1 MKKKLAILLGAAV
14 LSTSLVSFTACGA
27 DGEKKVMNMS
37 LNPEVEFVLDEN
49 DKVLSVNAINEEGNL
64 IISAEAFA
72 NVEGKSAEAA
82 AKLFIQVSKEYGFL
96 LEGSLTANENEISI
110 SFSGDTE
117 AAKALFNDV
126 KEEVS
131 AYLSSIDVQAA
142 VSQAAAVTEE
152 QLRAL
157 VDQCAPYI
165 DAAQLSYDQLMEEI
179 AKSREETQG
188 MFSQY
193 LKEAFY
199 VEKTVALQKAE
210 LDVLREKGGVI
221 VQGVLN
227 AVESTYNL
235 ALEKIEEIRLKL
247 LDPDGAYQQA
257 LTSFRQ
263 KKAEFLNYR
272 ESVLSGDD
280 DTGVEQYVERLNQIK
295 NELEQVEN
303 ALVSAGDTAH
313 QTLDTVREAI
323 TGAYTSIVNSIK
335 SVLSSFNTF
344 LDEIEAAQE
353 TASVEFSATFETE
366 YGTYVLNAK
375 ADWNE
380 MRVELIKTLG
390 AE

>member
-14 LSTSLVSFTACGA
+14 LSTSLVSFTACGG

-37 LNPEVEFVLDEN
+37 LNPEVEFVLDED
-49 DKVLSVNAINEEGNL
+49 DKVLSVNALNEEGNL

-72 NVEGKSAEAA
+72 DVEGKSAEAA

-96 LEGSLTANENEISI
+96 LEGSLTADENQISI
-110 SFSGDTE
+110 SFSGD
-117 AAKALFNDV
+117 ASDAKALFSDV

-131 AYLSSIDVQAA
+131 AYLSSLDVQAS
-142 VSQAAAVTEE
+142 VEQAAAVTEDE
-152 QLRAL
+152 LRAL
-157 VDQCAPYI
+157 VEQCAPYI
-165 DAAQLSYDQLMEEI
+165 DAAQLSYDQLMDEI

-210 LDVLREKGGVI
+210 LDVLRENGGII
-221 VQGVLN
+221 VQGVLA
-227 AVESTYNL
+227 AVEATYD
-235 ALEKIEEIRLKL
+235 AAIASIEQIRLQL
-247 LDPDGAYQQA
+247 LNPEGAYQRA
-257 LTSFRQ
+257 LTSFRE
-263 KKAEFLNYR
+263 KKTEFLNYR

-280 DTGVEQYVERLNQIK
+280 DTGVEQHVERLNQIK

-313 QTLDTVREAI
+313 EMLDTVREAI

-335 SVLSSFNTF
+335 SVLSSFNNF
-344 LDEIEAAQE
+344 LDEIETAQE
-353 TASVEFSATFETE
+353 TASVEISATFETE

-380 MRVELIKTLG
+380 MRVELTKTVD

>member
-37 LNPEVEFVLDEN
+37 LNPEVEFVLDED
-49 DKVLSVNAINEEGNL
+49 DKVLSVNALNEEGNL

-72 NVEGKSAEAA
+72 DVEGKSAEAA

-96 LEGSLTANENEISI
+96 LEGSLTADENQISI
-110 SFSGDTE
+110 SFSGD
-117 AAKALFNDV
+117 ASDAKALFSDV

-131 AYLSSIDVQAA
+131 AYLSSLDVQAS
-142 VSQAAAVTEE
+142 VEQAAAVTEDE
-152 QLRAL
+152 LRAL
-157 VDQCAPYI
+157 VEQCAPYI
-165 DAAQLSYDQLMEEI
+165 DAAQLSYDQLMDEI

-210 LDVLREKGGVI
+210 LDVLREKGGII
-221 VQGVLN
+221 VQGVLA
-227 AVESTYNL
+227 AVEATYD
-235 ALEKIEEIRLKL
+235 AAIASIEQIRLQL
-247 LDPDGAYQQA
+247 LNPEGAYQRA
-257 LTSFRQ
+257 LTSFRE
-263 KKAEFLNYR
+263 KKTEFLNYR

-280 DTGVEQYVERLNQIK
+280 DTGVEQHVERLNQIK
-295 NELEQVEN
+295 DELEQVEN
-303 ALVSAGDTAH
+303 ALISAGETAH
-313 QTLDTVREAI
+313 EMLDTVREAI
-323 TGAYTSIVNSIK
+323 TDVYTSIVDSIK
-335 SVLSSFNTF
+335 SVLSSFNNF
-344 LDEIEAAQE
+344 LDEIETAQE
-353 TASVEFSATFETE
+353 TASVEISATFETE

-380 MRVELIKTLG
+380 MRVELTKTVD